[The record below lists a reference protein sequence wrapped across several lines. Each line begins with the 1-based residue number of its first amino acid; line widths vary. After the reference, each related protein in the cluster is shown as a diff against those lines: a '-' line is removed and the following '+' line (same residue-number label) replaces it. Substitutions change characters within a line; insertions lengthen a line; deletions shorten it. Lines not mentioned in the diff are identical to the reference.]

1 MSRGLGAL
9 AFVAALTVAACATST
24 SSTAPSAVA
33 SGQPAPT
40 TSAAAVAS
48 PSEAEATTRP
58 TPTAKSLPT
67 AMPRPVNLTVD
78 GTCEPDHTCLGLLK
92 PGKHHTEVFI
102 PGFSFAI
109 SGPGWE
115 NIGQAGGNFALLSTT
130 DPGDAILF
138 FYRPRPTSAD
148 GTLVLGVKST
158 AADIGRWL
166 EQNKDLSVSKAAD
179 VAIGGLKGKRWEV
192 ETAPT
197 ATARTSDCPTT
208 ACVTFIR
215 GTDPSPQKTW
225 DWDWGAATSERMQLY
240 LLDGPK
246 EMTAIVVDS
255 LDGTTFDALTA
266 QADKILASVKFDKA

>member
-1 MSRGLGAL
+1 
-9 AFVAALTVAACATST
+9 
-24 SSTAPSAVA
+24 
-33 SGQPAPT
+33 
-40 TSAAAVAS
+40 
-48 PSEAEATTRP
+48 
-58 TPTAKSLPT
+58 
-67 AMPRPVNLTVD
+67 MPRPVHQTVD

-148 GTLVLGVKST
+148 GTLVSGVKST

-208 ACVTFIR
+208 TCVTFIR

-266 QADKILASVKFDKA
+266 QADKILASVKFDRP